1 MLLWVLQKGRQE
13 EEQGWRGQERACG
26 SLTAAQCRTKQ
37 SVAGA
42 GNWATQGKSERGLQP
57 GRFPPPAP
65 PPCPGLAP
73 PQKSLSQTAAG
84 SRLMMCCSSRSV
96 GAAPPLPTCE
106 LTLSHSTLHCNRIL
120 TLTDLLVDTF

>member
-42 GNWATQGKSERGLQP
+42 ARQLGNPGEEREGSCNQP
-57 GRFPPPAP
+57 DFHHLPLTLL
-65 PPCPGLAP
+65 C
-73 PQKSLSQTAAG
+73 
-84 SRLMMCCSSRSV
+84 
-96 GAAPPLPTCE
+96 LPT
-106 LTLSHSTLHCNRIL
+106 SK
-120 TLTDLLVDTF
+120 TFVPDSQGPG

>member
-42 GNWATQGKSERGLQP
+42 GNWATQGKRERGSCN
-57 GRFPPPAP
+57 RADFH
-65 PPCPGLAP
+65 
-73 PQKSLSQTAAG
+73 
-84 SRLMMCCSSRSV
+84 
-96 GAAPPLPTCE
+96 PLPP
-106 LTLSHSTLHCNRIL
+106 
-120 TLTDLLVDTF
+120 TFLRLPTSKAFVPDSQGPG